1 LVETEIDPL
10 VVEHVNVRGDPMVT
24 VGGVMFDVT
33 ETFPVAAHPLVVL
46 VTVTVYVPAA
56 FTVGVCDD
64 PPLTIPG
71 PLQE

>member
-1 LVETEIDPL
+1 
-10 VVEHVNVRGDPMVT
+10 MVT